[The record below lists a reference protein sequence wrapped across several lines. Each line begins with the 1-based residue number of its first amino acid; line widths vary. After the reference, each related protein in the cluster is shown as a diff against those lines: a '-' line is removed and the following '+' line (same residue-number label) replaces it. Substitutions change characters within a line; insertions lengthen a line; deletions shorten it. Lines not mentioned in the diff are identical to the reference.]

1 MLFCVTQVH
10 YKNGGKNADAGGKQ
24 QKDDPCEYTG
34 LPALNKPQVRDAVV
48 KKDIS
53 HDNSHKHGAQKR
65 KAINSKFCVPRFL
78 ALVFNGFRHLLHAAL
93 KVSYANVRVMK
104 LLLML

>member
-48 KKDIS
+48 KKIYPTIT
-53 HDNSHKHGAQKR
+53 
-65 KAINSKFCVPRFL
+65 AINMAHKS
-78 ALVFNGFRHLLHAAL
+78 
-93 KVSYANVRVMK
+93 VRP
-104 LLLML
+104 